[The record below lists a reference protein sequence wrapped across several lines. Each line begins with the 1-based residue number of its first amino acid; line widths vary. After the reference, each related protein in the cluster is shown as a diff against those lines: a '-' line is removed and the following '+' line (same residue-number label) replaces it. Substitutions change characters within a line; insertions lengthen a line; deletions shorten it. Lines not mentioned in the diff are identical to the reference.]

1 MRPRRA
7 RRGTCRRPWHDRH
20 FMKRLVQAPNAAI
33 ATLWADMLRQAGFA
47 VSVQRYFTGSIA
59 GEIPPD
65 QALPEVWVL
74 DDGEH
79 ARATALL
86 HELRHLPHLHWLCAG
101 CGERVDGPFEQCWNC
116 GAMRP

>member
-1 MRPRRA
+1 MRPEAA
-7 RRGTCRRPWHDRH
+7 RRGTSVAAWQHQRP
-20 FMKRLVQAPNAAI
+20 MKRLVQAPNAAI
-33 ATLWADMLRQAGFA
+33 ATLWADLLRQAGIA
-47 VSVQRYFTGSIA
+47 TSVQRYFTGSIA

-74 DDGEH
+74 DDDDH

>member
-65 QALPEVWVL
+65 QALPEV
-74 DDGEH
+74 
-79 ARATALL
+79 
-86 HELRHLPHLHWLCAG
+86 
-101 CGERVDGPFEQCWNC
+101 
-116 GAMRP
+116 